1 MRAFAETVKAEIKS
15 QEKEFHYQ
23 KENVQEIVDSIDLAM
38 ALIIDDPH

>member
-15 QEKEFHYQ
+15 QERGSHDQ